1 MVETGFHFAQ
11 PIWLWG
17 LLAVPLVLAWLLYS
31 SPLRQHGQEAKYAD
45 PELLPYLSGMATT
58 TKAVRN
64 RRALLAWA
72 VAWSLLSL
80 AMAGPR
86 WDFRQMN
93 PFDPG
98 ADLVILL
105 DISRSM
111 DVADVNPSRL
121 DRARQEIQDL
131 IRSNPG
137 MSVGLIAFATIA
149 HVVTP
154 VTEDG
159 ESLLRQLPA
168 ISTDLVRL
176 QGSRLSDAINRANQ
190 LLAGQGED
198 VAHNILLISDGD
210 FAETGIQQQ
219 VKELYQR
226 GTRFHIL
233 AVGTGSGGPV
243 PGVMAANREP
253 VLSWVDEDKLRQL
266 AEAGGGSFRFAGYRA
281 DDIDEILDAIMSHA
295 KTKQNEKIQTLVWN
309 EYFYWLLVPAILMLL
324 YLFRPGAGTS
334 HFGQSEGAG

>member
-1 MVETGFHFAQ
+1 MVETGLHFAQ
-11 PIWLWG
+11 PVWLWG
-17 LLAVPLVLAWLLYS
+17 LLAIPLVVGWLLLS
-31 SPLRQHGQEAKYAD
+31 APFRQQGQEAKYAD

-58 TKAVRN
+58 TAVRSK
-64 RRALLAWA
+64 RPLLAWA
-72 VAWSLLSL
+72 LAWSLLSL

-86 WDFRQMN
+86 WDFRQIS

-121 DRARQEIQDL
+121 ARARQEIQDL
-131 IRSNPG
+131 IHSNPG

-154 VTEDG
+154 ITEDG

-176 QGSRLSDAINRANQ
+176 QGSRLSDAIDRAAQ
-190 LLAGQGED
+190 LLAGQGKD

-210 FAETGIQQQ
+210 FAESGIEDQ
-219 VKELYQR
+219 VGELHAR

-233 AVGTGSGGPV
+233 AVGTSGGGPV
-243 PGVMAANREP
+243 PGMMAANREP
-253 VLSWVDEDKLRQL
+253 VLSWVDEDRLRRL
-266 AEAGGGSFRFAGYRA
+266 AKAGGGAFRLADYR
-281 DDIDEILDAIMSHA
+281 DNDIDDILDAVMSHA
-295 KTKQNEKIQTLVWN
+295 NAKQNEKMKTLVWN
-309 EYFYWLLVPAILMLL
+309 EYFYWLLVPVILLL
-324 YLFRPGAGTS
+324 MFLYRPGANTPLFRRG
-334 HFGQSEGAG
+334 ERA

>member
-45 PELLPYLSGMATT
+45 PELLPYLSGVATT
-58 TKAVRN
+58 TRAVGSRQ
-64 RRALLAWA
+64 ALLAWA

-86 WDFRQMN
+86 WDFSQMN

-131 IRSNPG
+131 LRSNPG

-154 VTEDG
+154 ITEDG
-159 ESLLRQLPA
+159 DSLLRQLPA
-168 ISTDLVRL
+168 LSTDLVQL
-176 QGSRLSDAINRANQ
+176 QGSRLSDAIKRANQ

-210 FAETGIQQQ
+210 FAETGIEQQIR
-219 VKELYQR
+219 ELYEH

-233 AVGTGSGGPV
+233 AVGTANGGPV
-243 PGVMAANREP
+243 PGMMAANREP
-253 VLSWVDEDKLRQL
+253 VLSWVDEDELRQL
-266 AEAGGGSFRFAGYRA
+266 AKAGGGTFRAAGYRA
-281 DDIDEILDAIMSHA
+281 DDSEEIIEAIMSHA
-295 KTKQNEKIQTLVWN
+295 KTKQNEKMQTLVWN
-309 EYFYWLLVPAILMLL
+309 EYFYWLLVPAMLMLL
-324 YLFRPGAGTS
+324 FLFRPGAGS
-334 HFGQSEGAG
+334 SQFGQSERA

>member
-17 LLAVPLVLAWLLYS
+17 LLVAPLVLVWLLYS
-31 SPLRQHGQEAKYAD
+31 SPFRQHGQEVKYAD
-45 PELLPYLSGMATT
+45 PELLPYLSGAATT
-58 TKAVRN
+58 RAVRS
-64 RRALLAWA
+64 RKPLLAW
-72 VAWSLLSL
+72 VLAWSLLSL

-154 VTEDG
+154 ITEDG

-190 LLAGQGED
+190 LLDGQGED

-210 FAETGIQQQ
+210 FAETGIEQQ
-219 VKELYQR
+219 VKELHER

-243 PGVMAANREP
+243 PGVMASNREP

-266 AEAGGGSFRFAGYRA
+266 AKAGGGAFRLAGYRS
-281 DDIDEILDAIMSHA
+281 DDIDEILGAIMSHA
-295 KTKQNEKIQTLVWN
+295 KAKQNEKMQTLVWN
-309 EYFYWLLVPAILMLL
+309 EYFFWLLVPAIVLL
-324 YLFRPGAGTS
+324 LFLFRPGAGAV
-334 HFGQSEGAG
+334 HFGQSERA

>member
-17 LLAVPLVLAWLLYS
+17 LLLVPLVIAWLLYS
-31 SPLRQHGQEAKYAD
+31 SPFRQHGQEAKYAD
-45 PELLPYLSGMATT
+45 PELMPYLSGMATT
-58 TKAVRN
+58 RSVRS
-64 RRALLAWA
+64 RRPLLAWV
-72 VAWSLLSL
+72 VAWSLLSM

-121 DRARQEIQDL
+121 DRALQEIQDL

-154 VTEDG
+154 ITEDG

-168 ISTDLVRL
+168 ISTDLVR
-176 QGSRLSDAINRANQ
+176 
-190 LLAGQGED
+190 
-198 VAHNILLISDGD
+198 
-210 FAETGIQQQ
+210 
-219 VKELYQR
+219 
-226 GTRFHIL
+226 
-233 AVGTGSGGPV
+233 
-243 PGVMAANREP
+243 
-253 VLSWVDEDKLRQL
+253 
-266 AEAGGGSFRFAGYRA
+266 
-281 DDIDEILDAIMSHA
+281 
-295 KTKQNEKIQTLVWN
+295 
-309 EYFYWLLVPAILMLL
+309 
-324 YLFRPGAGTS
+324 
-334 HFGQSEGAG
+334 

>member
-1 MVETGFHFAQ
+1 MVETGLHFAQ

-17 LLAVPLVLAWLLYS
+17 LLVVPLVLAWLLYS
-31 SPLRQHGQEAKYAD
+31 SPYRQHGQEAKYAD
-45 PELLPYLSGMATT
+45 PDLLPYLSGVATT
-58 TKAVRN
+58 RAVRS
-64 RRALLAWA
+64 RWPLLAWV

-121 DRARQEIQDL
+121 DRARHEIQDL
-131 IRSNPG
+131 IHSNPG

-154 VTEDG
+154 ITEDG

-176 QGSRLSDAINRANQ
+176 QGSRLSDAIDRANQ

-198 VAHNILLISDGD
+198 IAHNILLISDGD
-210 FAETGIQQQ
+210 FAETGIEQQ
-219 VKELYQR
+219 VRKLYKQ

-253 VLSWVDEDKLRQL
+253 VLSWVDEDKLQQL
-266 AEAGGGSFRFAGYRA
+266 AEAGGGAFRLAGYRA
-281 DDIDEILDAIMSHA
+281 DDIKEILGAVMSHA
-295 KTKQNEKIQTLVWN
+295 KTKQNEKLQTLVWN
-309 EYFYWLLVPAILMLL
+309 EYFYWLLVPAMLMLL
-324 YLFRPGAGTS
+324 YLFRPGAGATQ
-334 HFGQSEGAG
+334 FGQSQRA

>member
-31 SPLRQHGQEAKYAD
+31 APFRQRGQEAKYAD
-45 PELLPYLSGMATT
+45 PDLLPYLSVVATT
-58 TKAVRN
+58 TAVRS
-64 RRALLAWA
+64 RRPLVLW
-72 VAWSLLSL
+72 VLAWSLLSF

-111 DVADVNPSRL
+111 DVGDVNPSRL

-131 IRSNPG
+131 IRANPG

-154 VTEDG
+154 ITEDG

-176 QGSRLSDAINRANQ
+176 QGSRLSQAIDRAKQ
-190 LLAGQGED
+190 LLAGQAED

-210 FAETGIQQQ
+210 FAETGIEQQ
-219 VKELYQR
+219 VEALYQH

-233 AVGTGSGGPV
+233 AIGTSRGGQV
-243 PGVMAANREP
+243 PGMVSPNREP
-253 VLSWVDEDKLRQL
+253 VISWVDEDKLQQL
-266 AEAGGGSFRFAGYRA
+266 AEAGGGAYRLAGYRA
-281 DDIDEILDAIMSHA
+281 DDVSDILDAVMSHA
-295 KTKQNEKIQTLVWN
+295 NTKQNEKLQTLVWN
-309 EYFYWLLVPAILMLL
+309 EYFYWLLVPAMLMLL
-324 YLFRPGAGTS
+324 YLFRPGAGS
-334 HFGQSEGAG
+334 AHLGQSQEIA

>member
-1 MVETGFHFAQ
+1 MVEAGFHFAQ
-11 PIWLWG
+11 PVWLWG
-17 LLAVPLVLAWLLYS
+17 LLAIPLVVAWLMFS
-31 SPLRQHGQEAKYAD
+31 APFRQHGQEAKYAD
-45 PELLPYLSGMATT
+45 PELLPHLTGVATT
-58 TKAVRN
+58 AMVRS
-64 RRALLAWA
+64 RWPLLAWA
-72 VAWSLLSL
+72 LAWSLLSV

-121 DRARQEIQDL
+121 DRARHEIQDL
-131 IRSNPG
+131 IRANPG

-154 VTEDG
+154 ITEDG

-176 QGSRLSDAINRANQ
+176 QGSRLSDAIDRAEQ
-190 LLAGQGED
+190 LLGGQGED

-210 FAETGIQQQ
+210 FAETGVEEKVRQ
-219 VKELYQR
+219 LYQR
-226 GTRFHIL
+226 GIRFHIL
-233 AVGTGSGGPV
+233 AVGTSGGGPV
-243 PGVMAANREP
+243 PGMMGPNREP
-253 VLSWVDEDKLRQL
+253 VLSWVDETRLKQL
-266 AEAGGGSFRFAGYRA
+266 AKAGGGAFKSAGFRD
-281 DDIDEILDAIMSHA
+281 DDIDEILAAVMSHA
-295 KTKQNEKIQTLVWN
+295 KTKQNEKLQTLVWN
-309 EYFYWLLVPAILMLL
+309 EYFYWLLIPAMLTL
-324 YLFRPGAGTS
+324 LLLFRPGASSSLLSG
-334 HFGQSEGAG
+334 GERA

>member
-17 LLAVPLVLAWLLYS
+17 LLLVPLVIAWLLYS
-31 SPLRQHGQEAKYAD
+31 SPFRQHGQEAKYAD
-45 PELLPYLSGMATT
+45 PELMPYLSGMATT
-58 TKAVRN
+58 RSVRS
-64 RRALLAWA
+64 RRPLLAW
-72 VAWSLLSL
+72 VVVWSLLSM

-121 DRARQEIQDL
+121 DRARHEIQDL

-154 VTEDG
+154 ITEDG

-176 QGSRLSDAINRANQ
+176 QGSRLSDAIDRATQ
-190 LLAGQGED
+190 LLDGQGED

-210 FAETGIQQQ
+210 FAETGIEQK
-219 VKELYQR
+219 VSELYER

-266 AEAGGGSFRFAGYRA
+266 ADAGGGKFRLAGYRA
-281 DDIDEILDAIMSHA
+281 DDIDDIFAAIMSHA
-295 KTKQNEKIQTLVWN
+295 KTKQNEKLQTLVWN
-309 EYFYWLLVPAILMLL
+309 EYYYWLLVPAILMLL
-324 YLFRPGAGTS
+324 FLFRPGAGAS
-334 HFGQSEGAG
+334 NFGQSERA

>member
-17 LLAVPLVLAWLLYS
+17 LLAIPLVLAWLLYS
-31 SPLRQHGQEAKYAD
+31 SPFRQHGQEAKYAD
-45 PELLPYLSGMATT
+45 PDLLPYLSGMATT
-58 TKAVRN
+58 KAVSS
-64 RRALLAWA
+64 RRPLVLWA
-72 VAWSLLSL
+72 AVWSLLSL

-154 VTEDG
+154 ITEDG
-159 ESLLRQLPA
+159 DSLLRQLPA
-168 ISTDLVRL
+168 ISTNLVRL
-176 QGSRLSDAINRANQ
+176 QGSRLSDAIDRAKQ
-190 LLAGQGED
+190 LLAGQGKD

-210 FAETGIQQQ
+210 FAETGIEQK
-219 VKELYQR
+219 VRELYES

-233 AVGTGSGGPV
+233 AVGTDSGGPV

-253 VLSWVDEDKLRQL
+253 VLSWVDEDKLQQL
-266 AEAGGGSFRFAGYRA
+266 AEAGGGTFRLAGYRT
-281 DDIDEILDAIMSHA
+281 DDIDEILDAIMAHA
-295 KTKQNEKIQTLVWN
+295 KTKQNEKMQTLVWN
-309 EYFYWLLVPAILMLL
+309 EYFYWLLVPAMLMLL
-324 YLFRPGAGTS
+324 YLFRPGAGS
-334 HFGQSEGAG
+334 YRLGQSERA

>member
-17 LLAVPLVLAWLLYS
+17 LLAIPLVLAWLLYS
-31 SPLRQHGQEAKYAD
+31 SPFRQQGQEAKYAD
-45 PELLPYLSGMATT
+45 PDLLPYLSGVATT
-58 TKAVRN
+58 SAVRS
-64 RRALLAWA
+64 RRPLLAWIL
-72 VAWSLLSL
+72 AWSLLSL

-121 DRARQEIQDL
+121 DRARHEIQDL

-137 MSVGLIAFATIA
+137 MRVGLIAFATIA

-154 VTEDG
+154 ITEDG

-176 QGSRLSDAINRANQ
+176 QGSRLSGAIERATQ
-190 LLAGQGED
+190 LLAGQEED

-210 FAETGIQQQ
+210 FAEAGIEQQ
-219 VKELYQR
+219 VRELYER
-226 GTRFHIL
+226 GIRFHIL
-233 AVGTGSGGPV
+233 AVGTANGGPV
-243 PGVMAANREP
+243 PGMMAVNREP
-253 VLSWVDEDKLRQL
+253 VLSWVDEDKLKRL
-266 AEAGGGSFRFAGYRA
+266 AKAGGGAFEFAGYRSN
-281 DDIDEILDAIMSHA
+281 DIEEIFDAVMSHA
-295 KTKQNEKIQTLVWN
+295 KTKQNEKMQTLVWN
-309 EYFYWLLVPAILMLL
+309 EYFYWLLVPAMLMLL
-324 YLFRPGAGTS
+324 YLFRPGAGAS
-334 HFGQSEGAG
+334 DFGQSQRA

>member
-1 MVETGFHFAQ
+1 MVEAGFHFAQ
-11 PIWLWG
+11 PAWLWG
-17 LLAVPLVLAWLLYS
+17 LLAIPLVVGWLMFS
-31 SPLRQHGQEAKYAD
+31 SPFRQHGQEAKYAD
-45 PELLPYLSGMATT
+45 PDLLPHLTGVATT
-58 TKAVRN
+58 RMVRS
-64 RRALLAWA
+64 RWPLVAW
-72 VAWSLLSL
+72 VLAWSLLSV

-154 VTEDG
+154 ITEDG

-176 QGSRLSDAINRANQ
+176 QGSRLSDAIDRAEQ
-190 LLAGQGED
+190 LLGGQDED

-210 FAETGIQQQ
+210 FAETGIEQK
-219 VKELYQR
+219 VRELYQR
-226 GTRFHIL
+226 GIRFHIL
-233 AVGTGSGGPV
+233 AVGTGGGGPV
-243 PGVMAANREP
+243 PGMMGPNREP
-253 VLSWVDEDKLRQL
+253 VLSWVDETRLKQL
-266 AEAGGGSFRFAGYRA
+266 AEAGGGAFKLAGFRD
-281 DDIDEILDAIMSHA
+281 DDIDDILTAVMSHA
-295 KTKQNEKIQTLVWN
+295 KTKQNEKLQTLVWN
-309 EYFYWLLVPAILMLL
+309 EYFYWLLIPAMLTL
-324 YLFRPGAGTS
+324 LLLFRPGASSSLLSG
-334 HFGQSEGAG
+334 GERA

>member
-17 LLAVPLVLAWLLYS
+17 LLVVPLVLAWLLYS
-31 SPLRQHGQEAKYAD
+31 SPFRQHGQEAKYAD
-45 PELLPYLSGMATT
+45 PDLLPYLSGMATT
-58 TKAVRN
+58 TAVSS
-64 RRALLAWA
+64 RRPLLAWA

-137 MSVGLIAFATIA
+137 MSVGLIAFATIS

-210 FAETGIQQQ
+210 FAETGIEQQ
-219 VKELYQR
+219 VRELYER

-266 AEAGGGSFRFAGYRA
+266 AEAGGGAFRLAGYRA

-309 EYFYWLLVPAILMLL
+309 EYFYWLLVPAMLMLL
-324 YLFRPGAGTS
+324 FLFRPGAGTS
-334 HFGQSEGAG
+334 RFGQSERA